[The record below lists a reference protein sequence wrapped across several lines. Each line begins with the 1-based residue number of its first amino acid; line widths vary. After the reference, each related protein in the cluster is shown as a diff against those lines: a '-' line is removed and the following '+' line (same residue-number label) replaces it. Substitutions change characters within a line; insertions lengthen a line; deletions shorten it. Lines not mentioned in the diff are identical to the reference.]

1 MLINATNR
9 EEVRMAIVV
18 DSTLEDYQI
27 ERTQAE
33 LSRGNIYRGVIVN
46 LQPALDAAFVDY
58 GAMRNG
64 FLPIQDVVPEAR
76 YREPPPG
83 VRPRIDN
90 VLEAG
95 RPIVV
100 QVVRDSEGSK
110 GAALTTNLSLAG
122 RYLVL
127 TPFDPT
133 RGVSRKVE
141 DEESRARLKAI
152 VDRLELPPGA
162 GAIVRTAA
170 LDQSRAELQRDLAVL
185 LRLWKRIRERAREG
199 SGPQLLYSDQ
209 DPILRLL
216 RDHLSPDVEEIVID
230 DELAAQ
236 RVEHFL
242 ETFQPRGR
250 IRFLRYQDRV
260 PLFTR
265 FGLESQI
272 DRIFAKSVPLP
283 SGGSIVIESTEALT
297 AIDVNSGRG
306 GQNGSHEE
314 MALATNLEAAAEVA
328 RQLRLRD
335 LGGLIVVDFIDLKTP
350 RARKALEK
358 AMREALRADR
368 ARTSVGRI
376 SPNGLLE
383 INRQRVRQAL
393 EQRTHRPCPTCN
405 GTGHVPTVEALGLNL
420 VRRIEAR
427 AASGRLLKVRVE
439 LLPELADAIQ
449 NTRRADFARIEQQ
462 YGVTIEIVSSPRLL
476 GPEEQLEWCDRPAGA
491 LPRSGEGGSEGSVPR
506 EPVAAAVAPAVQS
519 FDRRSSG
526 EVATVALERGPS
538 RRRTGRGRFRRR
550 KEGNGWNAGSKE
562 AKPAELVELP
572 VP

>member
-1 MLINATNR
+1 MFLNATSR
-9 EEVRMAIVV
+9 EEVRMAIAV
-18 DSTLEDYQI
+18 DFTLEDYQV
-27 ERTQAE
+27 ERTQTE
-33 LSRGNIYRGVIVN
+33 LTRGNIYRGVIVS
-46 LQPALDAAFVDY
+46 LQPALDAAFIDY

-83 VRPRIDN
+83 VRPRIDH

-95 RPIVV
+95 RPMVV
-100 QVVRDSEGSK
+100 QVTRDPEGSK

-141 DEESRARLKAI
+141 DEESRARLKVI

-170 LDQSRAELQRDLAVL
+170 LDQNRAELQRDLAAL

-216 RDHLSPDVEEIVID
+216 RDHLSPDVEEIVVD
-230 DELAAQ
+230 DEFAAQ
-236 RVEHFL
+236 RVEQFL
-242 ETFQPRGR
+242 HTFQPRGR
-250 IRFLRYQDRV
+250 IRFVRYQDRV

-272 DRIFAKSVPLP
+272 DRILAKRVPLP

-335 LGGLIVVDFIDLKTP
+335 LGGLIVVDFIDLRTP
-350 RARKALEK
+350 RARRTLEK

-393 EQRTHRPCPTCN
+393 EHRTHRTCPTCG
-405 GTGHVPTVEALGLNL
+405 GTGHVPTVDALGLNL

-427 AASGRLLKVRVE
+427 AASGRLRKVRVE
-439 LLPELADAIQ
+439 LLPDLADAIQ
-449 NTRRADFARIEQQ
+449 NTRRSELARIEQQ

-491 LPRSGEGGSEGSVPR
+491 LPKSGEGGSEGSVPR
-506 EPVAAAVAPAVQS
+506 EPVTAVAGSVAQTS
-519 FDRRSSG
+519 DQRSLG
-526 EVATVALERGPS
+526 EVVTVSLERKPS
-538 RRRTGRGRFRRR
+538 RRRTGRGRLRQRR
-550 KEGNGWNAGSKE
+550 EGNGFNAGAKE
-562 AKPAELVELP
+562 EKPAEPVELP
-572 VP
+572 VS